1 MQFSLRVICNSRI
14 TKIVKQRVAELTNYL
29 GLSDGFTFSPYWKD
43 DECDILEFNATI
55 EDPDYSTIQQF
66 IQSISG
72 AGNLSLRYLSDEWE
86 CAYFAS
92 YDELHSTKNTS
103 FVVCNIF

>member
-43 DECDILEFNATI
+43 DDCDILEFNTKI
-55 EDPDYSTIQQF
+55 ENPDYSKIQQY
-66 IQSISG
+66 IQAISG
-72 AGNLSLRYLSDEWE
+72 TENLSQRCVPDEWE

-92 YDELHSTKNTS
+92 LDELHSSKNTA
-103 FVVCNIF
+103 FVVCSIF